1 MRTVKDYMNTPV
13 FQVEANTSLQEVCK
27 LMLERGIGS
36 VLVTENG
43 VPKGIFT
50 DRDAVKAIAS
60 GFSPSD
66 EVRVAATMGNLIVV
80 DLNTDI
86 VDAVSIMTK
95 NKIRHLPVKDSE
107 GNIVGIL
114 SIVDV
119 SKAIQDLYK

>member
-1 MRTVKDYMNTPV
+1 MRTVKDYMTTPV

-50 DRDAVKAIAS
+50 DRDAVKAIAM

-86 VDAVSIMTK
+86 VEAVSIMTK

-114 SIVDV
+114 SIVDA
-119 SKAIQDLYK
+119 SRAIQDIYK

>member
-1 MRTVKDYMNTPV
+1 MRTVKDYMTTPV

-27 LMLERGIGS
+27 LMLERSIGS
-36 VLVTENG
+36 VIVTDNG
-43 VPKGIFT
+43 EPKGIFT

-66 EVRVAATMGNLIVV
+66 EVRVVATMGNLIIV

-86 VDAVSIMTK
+86 AEAVSIMTK

-114 SIVDV
+114 SIVDA
-119 SKAIQDLYK
+119 SKAIQDIYK

>member
-1 MRTVKDYMNTPV
+1 
-13 FQVEANTSLQEVCK
+13 
-27 LMLERGIGS
+27 MLERGIGS

-66 EVRVAATMGNLIVV
+66 EVRVAATMGNLIIV

-86 VDAVSIMTK
+86 VEAVSIMTK

-114 SIVDV
+114 SIVDA
-119 SKAIQDLYK
+119 SKAIQDIYK